1 MNKIMTAKSIDEAKQ
16 ALLHNLNLDK
26 FEFYDFE
33 VIQEPTKGFLGIGSK
48 DAEVKLL
55 IKTDKLQ
62 KGQFLVTEISK
73 HLGYSVKFETKL
85 NESKQ
90 ELLFKFSG
98 EESVKMFKQIGRG
111 VHKMEFLINCI
122 INRKDRES
130 YLKTVFVHDSIVADS
145 RQENT
150 KSNGRRPKRS
160 ANNDRKDRPKRKQND
175 FKKRSAQVSD
185 VNINQSDEKFAETS
199 DSIKKSN
206 TKDDKKVG
214 SRGKSRRADFDKSN
228 NKSRDERRNRKSRGE
243 NKTSSAREAYLKNT
257 AKRMAKKVVDTKQPV
272 ALNPMN
278 SYDRRIIHSTL
289 SEYDNVITRSNGE
302 DHDRHV
308 VIEYS
313 VE

>member
-16 ALLHNLNLDK
+16 ALLNNLNLDK

-33 VIQEPTKGFLGIGSK
+33 VIQEPTKGFLGIGSR

-55 IKTDKLQ
+55 IRTDKLQ
-62 KGQFLVTEISK
+62 KGQFLVTEMSK
-73 HLGYSVKFETKL
+73 HLGYTVEFDIKL
-85 NESKQ
+85 DESKQ
-90 ELLFKFSG
+90 ELRFNFSG
-98 EESVKMFKQIGRG
+98 EESNKMFKQIGRG

-130 YLKTVFVHDSIVADS
+130 YLKTVFVHDAIVGDS
-145 RQENT
+145 RQENA
-150 KSNGRRPKRS
+150 KGGGRRAKRS
-160 ANNDRKDRPKRKQND
+160 SNNDRKSRPRRKQND
-175 FKKRSAQVSD
+175 SKTHSDQALDANFKPSD
-185 VNINQSDEKFAETS
+185 DKVIDTA
-199 DSIKKSN
+199 DSIKGSK
-206 TKDDKKVG
+206 TRGDQKAR
-214 SRGKSRRADFDKSN
+214 SRGKSRRGDF
-228 NKSRDERRNRKSRGE
+228 NKSANHSSDERRNRRSRNE

-308 VIEYS
+308 IIEYS
-313 VE
+313 AE

>member
-1 MNKIMTAKSIDEAKQ
+1 MNRIITAKSIDEAKQ
-16 ALLHNLNLDK
+16 ALLDNLNLDK

-62 KGQFLVTEISK
+62 KGQFLVTEMSK
-73 HLGYSVKFETKL
+73 HLGYNVDFETNL
-85 NESKQ
+85 DEAKQ
-90 ELLFKFSG
+90 EIRFNFSG
-98 EESVKMFKQIGRG
+98 EESTKMFKQIGRG

-130 YLKTVFVHDSIVADS
+130 YLKTVFIHDDILVEDRTKNS
-145 RQENT
+145 RG
-150 KSNGRRPKRS
+150 GRRRRNS
-160 ANNDRKDRPKRKQND
+160 SHSDRKKHSRKPL
-175 FKKRSAQVSD
+175 S
-185 VNINQSDEKFAETS
+185 ETS
-199 DSIKKSN
+199 KQLDNQVDAEQYGDNKSK
-206 TKDDKKVG
+206 TFKDT
-214 SRGKSRRADFDKSN
+214 RGRGNRRDNSRRAEFNKKDDGSSNDK
-228 NKSRDERRNRKSRGE
+228 RRNRRSRNE
-243 NKTSSAREAYLKNT
+243 NRTSSAREDYLRNT
-257 AKRMAKKVVDTKQPV
+257 AQRMAKKVVETQESI

-289 SEYDNVITRSNGE
+289 SEYGNVTTRSNGE

-313 VE
+313 AE